1 MTESGRDLPLL
12 RLSGVTKE
20 FPGVRALDGVDLE
33 VRRGEVHALVGEN
46 GAGKST
52 LIKVIAGIYRRDGGR
67 LFFDGEERDFPSP
80 GAAAAAGITVIHQE
94 TSLIPTLT
102 VTENVFLGREYR
114 GRLGVI
120 DERRT
125 RRELEAAGAR
135 LGFRLPPGKQARSLS
150 VAEQK
155 MTEILKSMVRRASL
169 VIMDEP
175 TDALSGA
182 EIGHLFRI
190 IGELRRG
197 GTTVIYITH
206 FLEEVFRIA
215 DRVTVL
221 RDGRRVDTRPAAEL
235 DRRAVVKLMVGQELS
250 EAALAPARDGRGAE
264 AIRAEGLRRAPAVNG
279 VSFRAREGEIL
290 GITGV
295 LGSGK
300 TELARLLFGA
310 DRPDGGRIW
319 VGGRERRLHSPA
331 DAAALGIGM
340 LPEDRKR
347 QGLILGHDLLRN
359 VSIASLGR
367 LSRGLVVRVREE
379 QARALEMIRALD
391 IQSTGPRQQVRW
403 LSGGNQQKVVLAK
416 WLVAGKKVLIMD
428 EPTRGIDVGSKAEI
442 HRLMRRLADGGTCIL
457 FVTAEVPEIVKV
469 ADRVLVM
476 QGGRITA
483 EFERGV
489 GQEQVFHRMLEGSER

>member
-1 MTESGRDLPLL
+1 MEPIL
-12 RLSGVTKE
+12 RLTGVVKV

-67 LFFDGEERDFPSP
+67 VVFDGAERHFTSP
-80 GAAAAAGITVIHQE
+80 GEAAAAGITVIHQE

-102 VTENVFLGREYR
+102 VMENVFLGMEFRS
-114 GRLGVI
+114 RLGVI
-120 DERRT
+120 DDRRT
-125 RRELEAAGAR
+125 RRELEAVSRR
-135 LGFRLPPGKQARSLS
+135 LGFHLPPGKAARDLS

-175 TDALSGA
+175 TDALTGG
-182 EIGHLFRI
+182 EIEHLFRI

-215 DRVTVL
+215 DRATVL
-221 RDGRRVDTRPAAEL
+221 RDGRRVDTRPVAEL
-235 DRRAVVKLMVGQELS
+235 DRGTIVRLMVGQDLAD
-250 EAALAPARDGRGAE
+250 AAAPPPRAARGAE
-264 AIRAEGLRRAPAVNG
+264 AIRVEGLSRGGAVQG
-279 VSFRAREGEIL
+279 VSFGARRGEIL

-310 DRPDGGRIW
+310 DHPDGGRIW
-319 VGGRERRLHSPA
+319 VGGVERRIGSPT
-331 DAAALGIGM
+331 DAVRLGIGM

-347 QGLILGHDLLRN
+347 HGLILAHDLMRN
-359 VSIASLGR
+359 VSIASLRR
-367 LSRGLVVRVREE
+367 LSRCTLVRAREE
-379 QARALEMIRALD
+379 LSQALEMIRALD
-391 IQSTGPRQQVRW
+391 IQSTGPRQPVRY

-416 WLVAGKKVLIMD
+416 WLAAGKKVLIMD
-428 EPTRGIDVGSKAEI
+428 EPTRGIDVGAKAEI
-442 HRLMRRLADGGTCIL
+442 HRLMRRLADEGTCIL

-483 EFERGV
+483 EYGRGV
-489 GQEQVFHRMLEGSER
+489 GQEQIFQQMLKGSRQ

>member
-1 MTESGRDLPLL
+1 
-12 RLSGVTKE
+12 
-20 FPGVRALDGVDLE
+20 
-33 VRRGEVHALVGEN
+33 
-46 GAGKST
+46 
-52 LIKVIAGIYRRDGGR
+52 
-67 LFFDGEERDFPSP
+67 
-80 GAAAAAGITVIHQE
+80 
-94 TSLIPTLT
+94 
-102 VTENVFLGREYR
+102 
-114 GRLGVI
+114 
-120 DERRT
+120 
-125 RRELEAAGAR
+125 
-135 LGFRLPPGKQARSLS
+135 
-150 VAEQK
+150 

-175 TDALSGA
+175 TDALTGG
-182 EIGHLFRI
+182 EIEHLFGI

-197 GTTVIYITH
+197 GVTVIYITH
-206 FLEEVFRIA
+206 FLEEVFRLA

-221 RDGRRVDTRPAAEL
+221 RDGRRVETRPAAEL
-235 DRRAVVKLMVGQELS
+235 DRGAVVKMMVGQELS
-250 EAALAPARDGRGAE
+250 DEALVPARDTRGGE
-264 AIRAEGLRRAPAVNG
+264 AIRAEGLHRRPAVNG
-279 VSFRAREGEIL
+279 VSFSARQGEIL

-319 VGGRERRLHSPA
+319 VGGRERRIGSPA

-347 QGLILGHDLLRN
+347 QGLILSHELVRN

-367 LSRGLVVRVREE
+367 LSRCTLVRSRDELA
-379 QARALEMIRALD
+379 QAQQMIRALD
-391 IQSTGPRQQVRW
+391 IQSTGPRQPVRY

-442 HRLMRRLADGGTCIL
+442 HRLMRRLADEGTCIL

-476 QGGRITA
+476 QDGRITA
-483 EFERGV
+483 EYGRGV
-489 GQEQVFHRMLEGSER
+489 GQEEIFQQMLKGSER

>member
-1 MTESGRDLPLL
+1 MEPIL
-12 RLSGVTKE
+12 RLTGVTKS

-33 VRRGEVHALVGEN
+33 VRRAEVHALLGEN

-52 LIKVIAGIYRRDGGR
+52 LIKVIAGVYRPDAGGVV
-67 LFFDGEERDFPSP
+67 FEGAERRFASP
-80 GAAAAAGITVIHQE
+80 AEAAAAGITVIHQE

-102 VTENVFLGREYR
+102 VMENVFLGMEFTRPR
-114 GRLGVI
+114 GVI
-120 DERRT
+120 DT
-125 RRELEAAGAR
+125 RRMRRDFEAACLR
-135 LGFRLPPGKQARSLS
+135 LGFHLPPDKAARELS

-169 VIMDEP
+169 LIMDEP
-175 TDALSGA
+175 TDALTAA

-197 GTTVIYITH
+197 RVTVIYITH

-215 DRVTVL
+215 DRITVL
-221 RDGRRVDTRPAAEL
+221 RDGRRVDTRPVAEL
-235 DRRAVVKLMVGQELS
+235 DRDTVVRMMIGQEIAGT
-250 EAALAPARDGRGAE
+250 AASARPPAGRGGE
-264 AIRAEGLRRAPAVNG
+264 AIRAEGLSRGRVVNG
-279 VSFRAREGEIL
+279 VSFRAYRGEIL

-319 VGGRERRLHSPA
+319 VDGRQRRIGSPVE
-331 DAAALGIGM
+331 AAALGIGM

-347 QGLILGHDLLRN
+347 LGLILSHELVRN

-367 LSRGLVVRVREE
+367 LSRWMLVRGREE
-379 QARALEMIRALD
+379 LAEAERMVRALD
-391 IQSTGPRQQVRW
+391 IHAAGLRQPVRN

-416 WLVAGKKVLIMD
+416 WLVSRQKVLIMD

-442 HRLMRRLADGGTCIL
+442 HRLMRRLADEGTCIL
-457 FVTAEVPEIVKV
+457 FISSEVPEIAKV

-476 QGGRITA
+476 RGGRIVA
-483 EFERGV
+483 EFGRGA
-489 GQEQVFHRMLEGSER
+489 GQEQIIQRMLEGSGR